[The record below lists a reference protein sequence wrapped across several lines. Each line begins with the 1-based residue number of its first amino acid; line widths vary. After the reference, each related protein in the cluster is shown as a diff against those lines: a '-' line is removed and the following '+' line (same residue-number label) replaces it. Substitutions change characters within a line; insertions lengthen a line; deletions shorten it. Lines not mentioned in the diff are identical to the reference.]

1 MLQFSNV
8 CVSYGQKRIIEGI
21 TATFEEN
28 SCHFICGRSGSGKS
42 TFLKLIDQEIKP
54 TSGTILWFGRPI
66 TSYKKYEMR
75 REIGIVFQSFELVS
89 HMTVLENVLLAS
101 KAIGTSPKESME
113 RAMRLLKRVGLE
125 QMTEQFPDTLSGGQM
140 QRVAIVRALMNRPK
154 LLLADEPTGNLDQQ
168 TANDV
173 MQLLYELHEEE
184 QMTLL
189 IVTHSEQFL
198 TQFESHIW
206 HVEEGRFYERTS
218 I

>member
-8 CVSYGQKRIIEGI
+8 CVSYGDKRIIEGI
-21 TATFEEN
+21 SAEFEEN

-42 TFLKLIDQEIKP
+42 TFLKLIDQQMAP
-54 TSGTILWFGRPI
+54 TSGTILWFDRPI
-66 TSYKKYEMR
+66 TAYKKYQMR
-75 REIGIVFQSFELVS
+75 REIGIVFQSFELVE

-101 KAIGTSPKESME
+101 KAVGANPAESRE
-113 RAMRLLKRVGLE
+113 RAMHLLRRVGLDDFI
-125 QMTEQFPDTLSGGQM
+125 EQFPNTLSGGQM

-168 TANDV
+168 TANEV

-184 QMTLL
+184 HMTLL

-198 TQFESHIW
+198 KQFESHIW
-206 HVEEGRFYERTS
+206 LVEEGRFYERTS
-218 I
+218 M